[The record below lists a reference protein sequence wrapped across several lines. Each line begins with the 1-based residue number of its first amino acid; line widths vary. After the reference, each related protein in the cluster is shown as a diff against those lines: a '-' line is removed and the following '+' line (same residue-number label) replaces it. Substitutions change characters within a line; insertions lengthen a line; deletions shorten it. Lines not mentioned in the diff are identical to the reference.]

1 MNHYGK
7 RYHLT
12 FNDKTKVVVTGSK
25 HDMAYYKE
33 MSPWTLNGKK
43 ISVVDEN
50 EHLGLVVSGLN
61 EEQKNVD
68 KNIVKYLF
76 ALHGQAFAYKCML
89 PLLYKYTFG
98 ELVTFQFCYLVFQP
112 YQYALQI

>member
-50 EHLGLVVSGLN
+50 EASFVRFKRRA
-61 EEQKNVD
+61 E
-68 KNIVKYLF
+68 
-76 ALHGQAFAYKCML
+76 KC
-89 PLLYKYTFG
+89 
-98 ELVTFQFCYLVFQP
+98 
-112 YQYALQI
+112 